1 MVGEKDSWS
10 SSNNKSGRS
19 KQWTNIS
26 TNDSI
31 NNQNLQCKII
41 SNPSIDVESQQSILP
56 YKAKQKPNAL
66 HFQLYIILNRFTHIS
81 IFGLFDIQLHS

>member
-26 TNDSI
+26 TSDSI
-31 NNQNLQCKII
+31 NNQNLQCNVI
-41 SNPSIDVESQQSILP
+41 SNPSIDVKSQQPIILC
-56 YKAKQKPNAL
+56 KAKQKPNAL
-66 HFQLYIILNRFTHIS
+66 HFQ
-81 IFGLFDIQLHS
+81 

>member
-41 SNPSIDVESQQSILP
+41 SNPSIDVESQQPIFP
-56 YKAKQKPNAL
+56 YKAKPKTSAL
-66 HFQLYIILNRFTHIS
+66 HFRLYIILNRSTHIS
-81 IFGLFDIQLHS
+81 ISELFDIQMHS